1 MRCFVHVRKTHFLI
15 IWSDQK
21 QQLRSAVVEINLN
34 SCIHHGWVKMF
45 HTNSDEKMLFIFL
58 QNLKKLDMNQQND
71 LTSAAE
77 FKDKTWLFWLIL

>member
-1 MRCFVHVRKTHFLI
+1 
-15 IWSDQK
+15 
-21 QQLRSAVVEINLN
+21 
-34 SCIHHGWVKMF
+34 MF